1 MNSTAPL
8 EAAESLMAAPRAGVG
23 SGCVWCVS
31 RLLIRLLLAFALLA
45 SWGAPARAI
54 SLSARTDRLINRLEQ
69 LGVVI
74 DRLERCGPGAERAAY
89 NMGVNRLCLSQGL
102 HDQPELQ
109 LDVLTHEAIHVVQDC
124 LDGLE
129 TPSSSTISLMLQA
142 QGGFSP
148 SQVDRF
154 WAHHLDS
161 STADHV
167 LTVTKSLGPLQRQ
180 REVEAYALQSQTGMV
195 ESLLARHC

>member
-1 MNSTAPL
+1 M
-8 EAAESLMAAPRAGVG
+8 
-23 SGCVWCVS
+23 
-31 RLLIRLLLAFALLA
+31 LAWAV
-45 SWGAPARAI
+45 PARAV
-54 SLSARTDRLINRLEQ
+54 SLSARTDRLLDRLQQ

-89 NMGVNRLCLSQGL
+89 NMGVNRLCLAEGL
-102 HDQPELQ
+102 RDEPGFQ

-129 TPSSSTISLMLQA
+129 TPSLSTISLMLQA

-148 SQVDRF
+148 AQVDRF
-154 WAHHLDS
+154 LSHHLDR

-167 LTVTKSLGPLQRQ
+167 LTVTHTRWDRCSDSVKLRLMRS
-180 REVEAYALQSQTGMV
+180 
-195 ESLLARHC
+195 

>member
-1 MNSTAPL
+1 MVT
-8 EAAESLMAAPRAGVG
+8 
-23 SGCVWCVS
+23 
-31 RLLIRLLLAFALLA
+31 RLILAFALMLA
-45 SWGAPARAI
+45 WAAPARAV
-54 SLSARTDRLINRLEQ
+54 SLSARTDRLLDRLHQ

-89 NMGVNRLCLSQGL
+89 NMGVNRLCLADGL
-102 HDQPELQ
+102 RDEPGLQ

-148 SQVDRF
+148 AQVDRF
-154 WAHHLDS
+154 LAHHLDR

-167 LTVTKSLGPLQRQ
+167 LTVTQSLGPLQRQ
-180 REVEAYALQSQTGMV
+180 REIEAYALQSQTGMV
-195 ESLLARHC
+195 ESLLTRHC

>member
-1 MNSTAPL
+1 M
-8 EAAESLMAAPRAGVG
+8 V
-23 SGCVWCVS
+23 
-31 RLLIRLLLAFALLA
+31 IRLMLALALLA
-45 SWGAPARAI
+45 SWASPARAI
-54 SLSARTDRLINRLEQ
+54 SLSARTDRLIDRLQQ

-102 HDQPELQ
+102 RDEPGLQ

-148 SQVDRF
+148 AQVDRF
-154 WAHHLDS
+154 LAHHLDH
-161 STADHV
+161 STAGHV
-167 LTVTKSLGPLQRQ
+167 LTVTQALGPLQRQ

>member
-1 MNSTAPL
+1 MS
-8 EAAESLMAAPRAGVG
+8 RAVLG
-23 SGCVWCVS
+23 
-31 RLLIRLLLAFALLA
+31 RLVVFAGLLAAWVLPA
-45 SWGAPARAI
+45 SAA
-54 SLSARTDRLINRLEQ
+54 SLSLRTDRLIDQLEQ

-74 DRLERCGPGAERAAY
+74 DRLGRCGPGLERAAY

-102 HDQPELQ
+102 RDEPGLQ

-129 TPSSSTISLMLQA
+129 TPSSSSISLMLQS
-142 QGGFSP
+142 QGGFSRA
-148 SQVDRF
+148 QVDKF
-154 WAHHLDS
+154 FAHHLDP

-167 LTVTKSLGPLQRQ
+167 LHVTQSLGPLQRR
-180 REVEAYALQSQTGMV
+180 REVEAYALQGHTRMV

>member
-1 MNSTAPL
+1 M
-8 EAAESLMAAPRAGVG
+8 V
-23 SGCVWCVS
+23 V
-31 RLLIRLLLAFALLA
+31 RLLLALALLVPWA
-45 SWGAPARAI
+45 APARAV
-54 SLSARTDRLINRLEQ
+54 SLSARTDRLIDRLQQ

-102 HDQPELQ
+102 SDEPGLQ
-109 LDVLTHEAIHVVQDC
+109 LNVLTHEAIHVVQDC

-129 TPSSSTISLMLQA
+129 TPSSSMISLMLQA

-154 WAHHLDS
+154 WAHHLDN

-167 LTVTKSLGPLQRQ
+167 LTVTRSLGPLQRQ

>member
-1 MNSTAPL
+1 M
-8 EAAESLMAAPRAGVG
+8 RA
-23 SGCVWCVS
+23 W
-31 RLLIRLLLAFALLA
+31 A
-45 SWGAPARAI
+45 APARAV
-54 SLSARTDRLINRLEQ
+54 SLSARTDRLLDRLQQ

-89 NMGVNRLCLSQGL
+89 NMGVNRLCLAEGL
-102 HDQPELQ
+102 RDEPGLQ
-109 LDVLTHEAIHVVQDC
+109 LDVLTHEAIHVVQDQDC

-148 SQVDRF
+148 AQVDRF
-154 WAHHLDS
+154 LVHHLDR

-167 LTVTKSLGPLQRQ
+167 LTVTQSLGPLQRQ

>member
-1 MNSTAPL
+1 MS
-8 EAAESLMAAPRAGVG
+8 
-23 SGCVWCVS
+23 
-31 RLLIRLLLAFALLA
+31 IRLLLAFPLLA
-45 SWGAPARAI
+45 RPGQPLLERFYFQ
-54 SLSARTDRLINRLEQ
+54 RTDRLIDRLEQ

-74 DRLERCGPGAERAAY
+74 DRLERCGSGAERAAY

-102 HDQPELQ
+102 RDEPGLQ

-124 LDGLE
+124 LGGLE

-148 SQVDRF
+148 GQVDRF
-154 WAHHLDS
+154 LAHHLDR

-167 LTVTKSLGPLQRQ
+167 LTVTQLLGPLQRQ
-180 REVEAYALQSQTGMV
+180 REVEAYALQDQTGMV